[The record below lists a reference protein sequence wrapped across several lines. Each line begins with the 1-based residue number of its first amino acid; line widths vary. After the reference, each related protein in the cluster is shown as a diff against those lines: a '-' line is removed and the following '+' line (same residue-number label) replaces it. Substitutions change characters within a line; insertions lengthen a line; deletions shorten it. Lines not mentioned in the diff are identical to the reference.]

1 MSSYKIRIDAKAQ
14 TLELFHDRRV
24 IHQFPISTSR
34 FGLGQASGSLQTPL
48 GRFRIYQ
55 KIGGDQPLNTVF
67 RGRVPVPN
75 PSDWDKESDLI
86 TSRILWLDGIEPH
99 NENTRERFIYI
110 HGTNE
115 EHLIGQAVSHG
126 CVRMRN
132 ADVARLFDLVE
143 AGTEVEIVG

>member
-1 MSSYKIRIDAKAQ
+1 MSSHKIRIDTKEQ
-14 TLELFHDRRV
+14 TLNLLHDQRV
-24 IHQFPISTSR
+24 VHQFPISTSR
-34 FGLGQASGSLQTPL
+34 FGLGQEPGSLQTPL

-55 KIGGDQPLNTVF
+55 KIGGGQPLNTVF
-67 RGRVPVPN
+67 RGRVPVAN

-86 TSRILWLDGIEPH
+86 TSRILWLDGVEPH

-115 EHLIGQAVSHG
+115 EHLIGQPASHG

-132 ADVARLFDLVE
+132 EDITRLFDLVE
-143 AGTEVEIVG
+143 AGTEVEIVS

>member
-1 MSSYKIRIDAKAQ
+1 MSSHKIRIDTKAQ
-14 TLELFHDRRV
+14 TLHLLHDQKV
-24 IHQFPISTSR
+24 VHQFPISTSR
-34 FGLGQASGSLQTPL
+34 FGLGQAAGSSQTPL

-67 RGRVPVPN
+67 RGRVPVTN

-86 TSRILWLDGIEPH
+86 TSRILWLEGVEPH
-99 NENTRERFIYI
+99 NENTRERLIYI

-115 EHLIGQAVSHG
+115 EHLIGQPASHG

-132 ADVARLFDLVE
+132 EDIARLFDLVE
-143 AGTEVEIVG
+143 AGTEVEIVS

>member
-1 MSSYKIRIDAKAQ
+1 MSGYKIRIDAKTQ
-14 TLELFHDRRV
+14 TLELLHDRKV
-24 IHQFPISTSR
+24 IHQFPVSTSR
-34 FGLGQASGSLQTPL
+34 FGIGQASGSFQTPL

-55 KIGGDQPLNTVF
+55 KIGGEQPLNTVF
-67 RGRVPVPN
+67 RGRVPVAN
-75 PSDWDKESDLI
+75 ASDWDQETDLI

-99 NENTRERFIYI
+99 NGNTRERLIYI

-115 EHLIGQAVSHG
+115 EHLIGQPASHG

-143 AGTEVEIVG
+143 TGTEVEIIG

>member
-14 TLELFHDRRV
+14 TLQLLHNRR
-24 IHQFPISTSR
+24 ITHQFPVSTSR
-34 FGLGQASGSLQTPL
+34 FGLGQAPGSFQTPL

-55 KIGGDQPLNTVF
+55 KIGGDQPVKTVF
-67 RGRVPVPN
+67 RGRMPVAST
-75 PSDWDKESDLI
+75 SDWERESDLI

-99 NENTRERFIYI
+99 NGNTRERFIYI

-115 EHLIGQAVSHG
+115 EHLIGQPVSHG

-132 ADVARLFDLVE
+132 DDVVRLFDLVE
-143 AGTEVEIVG
+143 AGTEVEILG